1 MLKKYISYLGV
12 LVLASFSFYYTD
24 KAVDIVK
31 RNDPIMKS
39 ILANSNTYYVDPVSA
54 IIEGDELITGLNGKQ
69 VNVEESY
76 QNMRKLD
83 EYNESMLV
91 FEEVIPDISLSTQFD
106 KYVVSGNKAKN
117 QVALVFKVND
127 SYYVDTVNSILLDK
141 NVLATFFM
149 DGAVVENN
157 MDSVLELVSNGYE
170 IENLGYDGEYTIQKF
185 GWTNN
190 MISSLTNEDT
200 KFCYT
205 DYKSSNILDLCS
217 QYNMHTIKP
226 TVSVNNYPFTT
237 VKNELESGS
246 IISFNLTEQTL
257 KELPSIISYI
267 KQKGYDLVTLN
278 ELINENL
285 VEEK

>member
-1 MLKKYISYLGV
+1 MLKKYTSYLGV
-12 LVLASFSFYYTD
+12 LVLACFSFYYTD
-24 KAVDIVK
+24 RAVDIVK
-31 RNDPIMKS
+31 RNDPIMKT
-39 ILANSNTYYVDPVSA
+39 IQANSEKYYIDPINAV
-54 IIEGDELITGLNGKQ
+54 INNDELITGMNGKK
-69 VNVEESY
+69 VNIDESY
-76 QNMRKLD
+76 QNMKKIN
-83 EYNESMLV
+83 EFNESMLV
-91 FEEVIPDISLSTQFD
+91 FDEVIPDVSLSSNYD
-106 KYVVSGNKAKN
+106 KYIVSGSITKN
-117 QVALVFKVND
+117 QVALVFKVSD
-127 SYYVDTVNSILLDK
+127 PYYVETVNNILLDK

-149 DGAVVENN
+149 DGAVVETN
-157 MDSVLELVSNGYE
+157 MEDVLELSSNGYQ
-170 IENLGYDGEYTIQKF
+170 IENLGYDGKYSIDKF

-205 DYKSSNILDLCS
+205 DYKNTSVIDLCS
-217 QYNMHTIKP
+217 NYQMHTIKP
-226 TVSVNNYPFTT
+226 TISVNNYPFTT

-267 KQKGYDLVTLN
+267 KQKGFDLVTLN